1 MSISFPER
9 FNMSDYFLYRNLEEG
24 RENKTCLYY
33 EDLQFTYREVA
44 EAANRTGN
52 ALREAGL
59 DIEERVL
66 IVLPDCPEFVSTWFG
81 AARIGA
87 VITMVNPLL
96 PADDYKYYLD
106 YTRARVAVSEK
117 SVYFGSPGRS
127 RPGTVRRF

>member
-33 EDLQFTYREVA
+33 EDQQFTYQEVA

-52 ALREAGL
+52 ALRAVGL

-66 IVLPDCPEFVSTWFG
+66 IVLPIVRSLSQRG
-81 AARIGA
+81 LARRA
-87 VITMVNPLL
+87 SEQLSRWLTRCSPRMITNTILTTRERGL
-96 PADDYKYYLD
+96 PSF
-106 YTRARVAVSEK
+106 TIRN
-117 SVYFGSPGRS
+117 
-127 RPGTVRRF
+127 